1 MDEELD
7 RQQADKAIFEK
18 WNELLTKEKKAH
30 KDFHTQAENAEKQY
44 AGGSDFNIMW
54 SNVEI
59 QKGVLFSGK
68 PKPEVRRRNRDGDS
82 FQKAAAT
89 LIERA
94 LDYTIDSTAF
104 DANLSRAVQSYL
116 VAGLGVPRVN
126 YKVEIGQS
134 EMVDPIT
141 GMAIPI
147 DVIESQDISLEFI
160 NWSRFHWQPCDNWDK
175 CEWIAFDYQKTKK
188 QVLEDYDVKAEE
200 NTDTDDGAK
209 AVQVTEIWHKP
220 SRTII
225 TICDQFDV
233 PLEVREDRLELQ
245 QFFPIPRPLFANLC
259 GSMTPKPDYEYYKK
273 QAKRLDNASRRADS
287 IIDAVKDVGFYSA
300 KFTELAILKNKND
313 GDLVPVEELEELLG
327 EGGDLNRIIA
337 KMPIE
342 HSMNVA
348 ISLNSYIEVK
358 KQQIYEIIGLSDIM
372 RGSSDANETA
382 EAQGIKA
389 QFGSIRMRDKQIAV
403 ASCIR
408 DCFRIMAEIIG
419 EHFEPDILTKMTGVE
434 ATPEVMAIL
443 RDDVMR
449 NFSIDVETNSTIAG
463 DEQAEM
469 EQRMTA
475 LKTISE
481 YINGLLP
488 GIMNGM
494 VPLDLGKE
502 MMLLAIRGF
511 KYAGDLEDLV
521 TQFDPFNNPNH
532 AQQMQQMQQQMAQ
545 MQQALEKYKSMDEA
559 KVAADIGLTK
569 AKSMSEAA
577 DAQEKLASANT
588 KRIENAAN
596 VAQFSTGGAPV
607 RIG

>member
-7 RQQADKAIFEK
+7 RQQADKALFEK
-18 WNELLTKEKKAH
+18 WNELLTKEKEAH
-30 KDFHTQAENAEKQY
+30 GDFHEQAERAEKQY
-44 AGGSDFNIMW
+44 AGGSEFNIMW

-68 PKPEVRRRNRDGDS
+68 PKPEVRRRNKDGDKV
-82 FQKAAAT
+82 QKDAASV
-89 LIERA
+89 IERA

-104 DANLSRAVQSYL
+104 DANMARTVQSFL

-126 YKVEIGQS
+126 YHVEIGQS
-134 EMVDPIT
+134 VIPDPLTGQEMQ
-141 GMAIPI
+141 I
-147 DVIESQDISLEFI
+147 DVIESQDISVEFI

-188 QVLEDYDVKAEE
+188 QVLDDYDVKAEE
-200 NTDTDDGAK
+200 NSDTDDGGK
-209 AVQVTEIWHKP
+209 AVLVTEIWHKP

-233 PLEVREDRLELQ
+233 PLEVRDDRLELQ
-245 QFFPIPRPLFANLC
+245 QFFPIPRPLFTNLR
-259 GSMTPKPDYEYYKK
+259 GSMTPKPDFEYYKV
-273 QAKRLDNASRRADS
+273 QAKRLDNAAKRADS

-300 KFTELAILKNKND
+300 KFTELSMLKNKRD

-372 RGSSDANETA
+372 RGSSNANETA

-419 EHFEPDILTKMTGVE
+419 EHFEPEVLTKMTGVH

-469 EQRMTA
+469 EQRMMA

-502 MMLLAIRGF
+502 MMLMAVRGF
-511 KYAGDLEDLV
+511 KYAGDLEDMIN
-521 TQFDPFNNPNH
+521 QFDPVNNPNH
-532 AQQMQQMQQQMAQ
+532 MQQMQQMQQQMQQ
-545 MQQALEKYKSMDEA
+545 MQQELQKYQQMDQEKL
-559 KVAADIGLTK
+559 AADINLTK
-569 AKSMSEAA
+569 AKAMSEAA
-577 DAQEKLASANT
+577 DAQESLASAGT
-588 KRIENAAN
+588 KNIENVAN

-607 RIG
+607 TIG